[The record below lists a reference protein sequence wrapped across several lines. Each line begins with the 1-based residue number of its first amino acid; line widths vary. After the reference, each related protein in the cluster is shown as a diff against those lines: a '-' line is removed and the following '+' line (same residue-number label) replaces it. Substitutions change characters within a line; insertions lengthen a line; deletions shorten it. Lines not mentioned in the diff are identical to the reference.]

1 MGTLKTYND
10 MSIYNTYT
18 RLSEEWK
25 SIKSD
30 QRYGTTQGRTY
41 TIDYGKIQSVYSE
54 YGDGIKSY
62 RLENKTLLFIPERFP
77 CLTGYQ
83 VFFYLSDGITTFDPS
98 SYLIQDGDGDVPRPW
113 YSPDYGQYIF
123 KKHLSISSIEMTSIN
138 PDGST
143 VVTPPVNFL
152 YEPVIY
158 STSDGIIKV
167 VDGYV

>member
-41 TIDYGKIQSVYSE
+41 TIDYGKIQSVYGE
-54 YGDGIKSY
+54 YSDGIQSY
-62 RLENKTLLFIPERFP
+62 RLENKTLLFIPEKFP

-98 SYLIQDGDGDVPRPW
+98 DYLIQDADGDVPLPW
-113 YSPDYGQYIF
+113 YSSDYGQYVF
-123 KKHLSISSIEMTSIN
+123 KKRLSIVSAEVVMQN
-138 PDGST
+138 PDGSFST
-143 VVTPPVNFL
+143 LPPVNFL

-158 STSDGIIKV
+158 STSNGIIKV
-167 VDGYV
+167 IDGYV

>member
-54 YGDGIKSY
+54 YSGGIKSY
-62 RLENKTLLFIPERFP
+62 RIENKTLLFIPQRFP

-83 VFFYLSDGITTFDPS
+83 VFFYLSDGRTTFDPS
-98 SYLIQDGDGDVPRPW
+98 DYVIQDANGDVPLPC
-113 YSPDYGQYIF
+113 YSSDYGQYIF
-123 KKHLSISSIEMTSIN
+123 KKQLSITSIEMTSTN

>member
-41 TIDYGKIQSVYSE
+41 TIDYGKIQSVYKE
-54 YGDGIKSY
+54 YSGGIKSY
-62 RLENKTLLFIPERFP
+62 RLESKTLLFIPQRFP

-83 VFFYLSDGITTFDPS
+83 VFFYLSDGVTTFDPS
-98 SYLIQDGDGDVPRPW
+98 SYLIQDGDGDVPRPC

-123 KKHLSISSIEMTSIN
+123 KKQLSISSIEMTTTN

>member
-25 SIKSD
+25 SIKSN

-41 TIDYGKIQSVYSE
+41 TIDYGKIQSVYVDN
-54 YGDGIKSY
+54 GDGTHYYEID
-62 RLENKTLLFIPERFP
+62 NKTLLFIPKKFP
-77 CLTGYQ
+77 CLIGYQ
-83 VFFYLSDGITTFDPS
+83 VFFYLSDGMTTFNPNDYFIRDS
-98 SYLIQDGDGDVPRPW
+98 DGEVPMPW

-123 KKHLSISSIEMTSIN
+123 KKQLSILSSGIYLEY

-143 VVTPPVNFL
+143 STIPPVNFL